1 MVLRIDKRA
10 LLSEVLALGA
20 LLALM
25 TAARSSLADHYY
37 VPSGSMEY
45 ALLPGDRVIVDKT
58 AYGLRIPLTTIDI
71 LDRGGPERG
80 DVAVFD
86 SPRDGTRLIKR
97 IVAVGGDLVSVKDGL
112 LTVNGKT
119 LDTPIGPY
127 SALSRFGDRE
137 ALLNLENGG
146 GPDLPPQRVPE
157 GMVLALGDHRGS
169 SLDGRHWGFVPESE
183 VYGKAVAVYYRRGEG
198 FTWRRL

>member
-1 MVLRIDKRA
+1 MRIPKRA
-10 LLSEVLALGA
+10 LLSELAALLA

-25 TAARSSLADHYY
+25 TAARSSLADHYF

-45 ALLPGDRVIVDKT
+45 ALLPGDRVIVNKT
-58 AYGLRIPLTTIDI
+58 AYGLRLPLTTIDLI
-71 LDRGGPERG
+71 GGGPPERG

-97 IVAVGGDLVSVKDGL
+97 IVAVGGDVVSVEDGL
-112 LTVNGKT
+112 LTVNGRT
-119 LDTPIGPY
+119 LDTLIGPY
-127 SALSRFGDRE
+127 SALARFGERE
-137 ALLNLENGG
+137 TLLNLEHGG
-146 GPDLPPQRVPE
+146 GPNLPKQRVPD

-183 VYGKAVAVYYRRGEG
+183 LYGKAVAVYYRRGDG
-198 FTWRRL
+198 FTWQKL

>member
-1 MVLRIDKRA
+1 MRIKKSSVV
-10 LLSEVLALGA
+10 SEGVSLVI
-20 LLALM
+20 LLALL
-25 TAARSSLADHYY
+25 TGARSSLADHYY

-45 ALLPGDRVIVDKT
+45 ALIPGDRVIVDKT
-58 AYGLRIPLTTIDI
+58 AYGLRIPFTTID
-71 LDRGGPERG
+71 LFGSRSPERG

-97 IVAVGGDLVSVKDGL
+97 IVAVGGDVVSVKDGL

-119 LDTPIGPY
+119 VDRRRGPFEAVETIGDT
-127 SALSRFGDRE
+127 E
-137 ALLNLENGG
+137 AILNLDRGG

-169 SLDGRHWGFVPESE
+169 SLDGRYWGFVDETE
-183 VYGKAVAVYYRRGEG
+183 LYGKAVAVYYRRGEG
-198 FTWRRL
+198 FTWLPL